1 METQEQNNYFIMF
14 PSYLLDELNAHE
26 CVLMGVL
33 ISLSKKEGYAYPSN
47 QMLSDTLKTSI
58 PTIGRMLSKL
68 EESKHIIR
76 KITRDKTGQ
85 IISRQIYIQNS
96 LVRGGHI
103 NSDNTLLSEMSTPL
117 LSNLS
122 IPSYQNREHI
132 SITDNITSISKKDNI
147 SIEAIFDI
155 IWNKYQKRGNRKTS
169 FSAFKK
175 LNTQDMKSIVNH
187 IPQYVEAHVNADKM
201 QFLPHL
207 STYINQRRWE
217 DQMPYQDG
225 KINLTKELI
234 NWNE

>member
-14 PSYLLDELNAHE
+14 PSHLLDELNAHE

-68 EESKHIIR
+68 EESKHITR

-103 NSDNTLLSEMSTPL
+103 NNDNTL

-132 SITDNITSISKKDNI
+132 SIRDNITSISKDDKI
-147 SIEAIFDI
+147 SIEAIFNM
-155 IWNKYQKRGNRKTS
+155 IWDKYQKRGNRKTS
-169 FSAFKK
+169 YSAFKK
-175 LNTQDMKSIVNH
+175 LNTQDMKSIIEH
-187 IPQYVEAHVNADKM
+187 IAKYVEAHVTADKM

-225 KINLTKELI
+225 KVNLTKELI